1 MSSRSKILSSAAIE
15 HKKTTCS
22 GIWKSSGTMMSD
34 LELQEK
40 VICINDRRGVSRY
53 YIKNDETGGRDYIG
67 QDKKWAYCV
76 ADPEK
81 RALIT
86 CDIAS
91 AIDTTDSD
99 YIKVANYITALSSH
113 GEVEPFIVDFIEDL
127 LIYTDVS
134 TDDILEILKGA
145 FVLLHGDQGIFY
157 DIYHSNKYMYAT
169 KKARTSSHYSIV
181 KQARM
186 GKGTLISMGDDARR
200 SNFFEL
206 IMGKNVL
213 LDDKSWNPK
222 IAEMYNKLS
231 VIQKKAFLSQHQSD
245 QNTWFQFEAA
255 RGTLP
260 NSGNLLA
267 TISAKP
273 SMINVGHVKSTG
285 KYLLTGRKKNIG
297 PFGQS
302 RYTEANPLVIKLCNE
317 PVKSRG
323 WLRLHP
329 CDLE

>member
-1 MSSRSKILSSAAIE
+1 MLHRSKTLSRSDTHTKAS
-15 HKKTTCS
+15 CS
-22 GIWKSSGTMMSD
+22 GIWKPSGDMMSD
-34 LELQEK
+34 SELQNK
-40 VICINDRRGVSRY
+40 VVCINDRRGVSRY

-76 ADPEK
+76 ADPKK
-81 RALIT
+81 RALIA
-86 CDIAS
+86 CDISS

-99 YIKVANYITALSSH
+99 YIKVANYITALASH
-113 GEVEPFIVDFIEDL
+113 GEVAPFIIDFIEDL

-145 FVLLHGDQGIFY
+145 FVLLHGDQGMFY
-157 DIYHSNKYMYAT
+157 DIYHSNKYIYAT
-169 KKARTSSHYSIV
+169 KKAKTFSHYSIV

-186 GKGTLISMGDDARR
+186 GKVNLISMDDDAQH
-200 SNFFEL
+200 NTFFEL

-222 IAEMYNKLS
+222 IADTYHKLS
-231 VIQKKAFLSQHQSD
+231 AMRKKAFLSQHQTD
-245 QNTWFQFEAA
+245 QNTWFQFEAS
-255 RGTLP
+255 RGSLP

-285 KYLLTGRKKNIG
+285 KYLLTGRTQNIG
-297 PFGQS
+297 PFGKS
-302 RYTEANPLVIKLCNE
+302 IYTESNPLVIKLCKD

-323 WLRLHP
+323 WLRLRP